1 MKISRE
7 IKGICKILPF
17 FAIAC
22 ACQSEVFEP
31 QENNE
36 PKRVIRVKATL
47 PGPETSRTHI
57 TYGNTD
63 IENEIFEWD
72 NIAITGSRK
81 NDFISVFNISKL
93 SSCPADG
100 IQLDVV
106 EIDGRNAVF
115 ESTESVDPSFKIEAG
130 DTIFVNYWDAL
141 IKQNTDLSYDA
152 RKIFTIIVGTE
163 ANKPQWLGP
172 SPADSMMYMQ
182 SNLKMYDI
190 VVATEDN
197 KIPDLHFRHL
207 SAIMRVT
214 LRNETGKYIYPTKLE
229 FKYPGTESFFNT
241 TLYCSVDPDPANK
254 SGLKVY
260 DDDDFFTNSS
270 KAYTDK
276 IGTTMNGKI
285 GTKDAG
291 DSIAPG
297 KTYDL
302 YLSTVP
308 RIGNTQTG
316 DSIRIDLIKNHD
328 TDHPYK
334 ITLKGFN
341 KPIEAGKRY
350 WFNLTA
356 VEENDSNILMLTSDW
371 LALHPDAPKVYE

>member
-63 IENEIFEWD
+63 IDKEFFEWD
-72 NIAITGSRK
+72 NIAITGAK
-81 NDFISVFNISKL
+81 YNDFISVFNISKL
-93 SSCPADG
+93 SLCPPEG

-106 EIDGRNAVF
+106 EINGRDAIF
-115 ESTESVDPSFKIEAG
+115 ESTKSVDPNFKIEAG
-130 DTIFVNYWDAL
+130 DTIFVNYWETMGRIFADESF
-141 IKQNTDLSYDA
+141 DP
-152 RKIFTIIVGTE
+152 RKIFRIGLGTE
-163 ANKPQWLGP
+163 EVKPQYIV
-172 SPADSMMYMQ
+172 SAPADSMMYMQ
-182 SNLKMYDI
+182 GNLKMYDI
-190 VVATEDN
+190 VVATEDDQ
-197 KIPDLHFRHL
+197 IPDLHFRHL
-207 SAIMRVT
+207 SAIIRVT

-241 TLYCSVDPDPANK
+241 SLYLSVDSDPTNV
-254 SGLKVY
+254 SGLKTY
-260 DDDDFFTNSS
+260 EGEEFFGSS
-270 KAYTDK
+270 KPYTDN
-276 IGTTMNGKI
+276 IGTTINGKN

-316 DSIRIDLIKNHD
+316 DSIRIDLIKNHV
-328 TDHPYK
+328 TKYPYK